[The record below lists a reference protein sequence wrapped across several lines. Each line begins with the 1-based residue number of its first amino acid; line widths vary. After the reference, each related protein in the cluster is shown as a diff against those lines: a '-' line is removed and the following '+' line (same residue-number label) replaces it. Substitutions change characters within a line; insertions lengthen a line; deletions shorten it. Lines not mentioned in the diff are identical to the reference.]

1 MIFNDFHWFMAD
13 TMSNEFERVS
23 LKSDSDVEALK
34 LAITTLTQE
43 RDQLLKDLSAARSHA
58 EKIETRQKELLQQ
71 LDEMEAVI
79 LKALQAG

>member
-1 MIFNDFHWFMAD
+1 MAD

-71 LDEMEAVI
+71 LDEMEAEI